1 MRRRVVA
8 ANWKMNLSAAAAS
21 DFLNALKREFS
32 CSSPVVEVVV
42 CPPYTCLQLGS
53 SIVSGGPI
61 AVGAQDV
68 SEEAPG
74 AFTGEIAC
82 EMLRDAGCSWVIVGH
97 SERRQYHAESDS
109 LINRKLRRSLQHGL
123 QVMVCVGELLS
134 EREAG
139 QMEAVLERQMS
150 GAFEGLA
157 AEEMARVVVA
167 YEPVWAIGTGRV
179 ATQEQAQAAHLFLR
193 GWLRQRFNAD
203 VADATRILY
212 GGSVKADNA
221 AGLLSQPDIDGA
233 LVGGASLKVETFL
246 PIVQAGMLPCS

>member
-8 ANWKMNLSAAAAS
+8 ANWKMNLNAAAAS
-21 DFLNALKREFS
+21 DFLNGLKREFPS
-32 CSSPVVEVVV
+32 SSPVVEVVV
-42 CPPYTCLQLGS
+42 CPPYTCLHLASKIVDGS
-53 SIVSGGPI
+53 SI

-68 SEEAPG
+68 SSESPG

-123 QVMVCVGELLS
+123 QVIVCVGELLT

-139 QMEAVLERQMS
+139 QTEAVLERQMA
-150 GAFEGLA
+150 GAFDGVM

-203 VADATRILY
+203 VAGATRILY

-233 LVGGASLKVETFL
+233 LVGGASLKLDTFL